1 MEKIRIGNTLIGNG
15 EPCFIVAE
23 AGVNH
28 DGDINLAK
36 KLIDAAKEAG
46 ADAVK
51 FQTWKTENMILKDVE
66 MAEYQKENISYKES
80 QYEMLK
86 KLELPYA
93 GHFELKKYADRL
105 GLVFFSTMEDKE
117 SIDFLIKNLKIPL
130 IKVGSGDLTNYP
142 LLKYT
147 ARFKKPMVLSTGMAT
162 LSEVD
167 EAVRTVLNEGNDN
180 IILLQCTT
188 QYPCTYED
196 INLRAMLGLKET
208 FKTIVGFS
216 DHSLGVEC
224 AVAAIAL
231 GAKYIEKHFTLDRNL
246 SGPDHKAS
254 LEPEEFKRMVDAIR
268 NTEKALGDGIK
279 KPMPSELKNKKITV
293 RKIVASKGIK
303 KGEPL
308 NEDNITFKRAKYG
321 LDARYYIFVDGKRA
335 KKDISKDDAITFD
348 FIEG

>member
-1 MEKIRIGNTLIGNG
+1 MEKIRIGDTLIGNG
-15 EPCFIVAE
+15 EPCLIVAE

-28 DGDINLAK
+28 NGDINLAK

-66 MAEYQKENISYKES
+66 MAEYQKENIRYKES

-86 KLELPYA
+86 KLELPYEW
-93 GHFELKKYADRL
+93 HFELKKYAERI
-105 GLVFFSTMEDKE
+105 GLVFFSTMEDRE
-117 SIDFLIKNLKIPL
+117 SVDFLIKNLKIPL

-167 EAVRTVLNEGNDN
+167 EAARTILNEGNNN

-188 QYPCTYED
+188 QYPCPYED

-216 DHSLGVEC
+216 DHSLGMEC

-231 GAKYIEKHFTLDRNL
+231 GTKYIEKHFTLERNL
-246 SGPDHKAS
+246 PGPDHKAS
-254 LEPEEFKRMVDAIR
+254 LEPGEFKRMVDAIR

-279 KPMPSELKNKKITV
+279 RPMPSELKNKKIII
-293 RKIVASKGIK
+293 RRIVAARDIK
-303 KGEPL
+303 KREIL
-308 NEDNITFKRAKYG
+308 NENNVTFKRAKQG
-321 LDARYYIFVDGKRA
+321 LDAKYYKL
-335 KKDISKDDAITFD
+335 
-348 FIEG
+348 IEGRNAKRNIKLNESINLGDIE